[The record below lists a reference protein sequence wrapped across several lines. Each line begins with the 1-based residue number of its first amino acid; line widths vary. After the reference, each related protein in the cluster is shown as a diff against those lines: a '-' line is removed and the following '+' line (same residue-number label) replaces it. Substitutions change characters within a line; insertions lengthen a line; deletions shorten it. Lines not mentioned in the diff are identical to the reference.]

1 MSFLSRTFTWW
12 NSQTWGTWWHTM
24 RRGERVGD
32 DAQGNVYY
40 KDRKGPRRWVIYNGD
55 IEASRVPPEWH
66 AWLHY
71 TVNDVPLEQKVVI
84 KPWEKPHVANLT
96 GSEGAYFPPAL
107 TMAASAPRRRAIM
120 KLGTLTRNCAPL
132 LRGYRYGT

>member
-12 NSQTWGTWWHTM
+12 NSQTWGTWWHTL

-32 DAQGNVYY
+32 DSQGNVYY
-40 KDRKGPRRWVIYNGD
+40 KDRKGPKRWVIYSGD

-71 TVNDVPLEQKVVI
+71 TVNEIPIEQKVAI
-84 KPWEKPHVANLT
+84 KSWEKPHVANLT
-96 GSEGAYFPPAL
+96 GSEGAYFPPGSINL
-107 TMAASAPRRRAIM
+107 GGKRAPAT
-120 KLGTLTRNCAPL
+120 GDYEAWNP
-132 LRGYRYGT
+132 